1 MTNKNIE
8 TRGPLT
14 INTKGANKAK
24 SLIEAGK
31 INTDSDWT
39 FTASDGNALLGA
51 NGDDWTNYGSFHL
64 AVNKEFKEDT
74 KQHYGFPFGKNGEV
88 YRSALI
94 AIRQRAGQYDY
105 PEIFEAAGKL
115 IELIDADE
123 KMNTTIKNENMKKTD
138 KRFIAE
144 VKETPE
150 RVTVVYEKDENFS
163 DITNIG
169 EAIKKD
175 LEDFYGKKAD
185 TTIDKVEDEVEEV
198 KDEVEEVE
206 EVVEEENNDTTD
218 KVEFLSKKDKAK
230 KYYKSNSKY
239 EQRAFANSE
248 FRIQDTETGNKVVGY
263 ASVFNKQSEDL
274 GGFREVIKEG
284 AFSSVLD
291 NDVRALFNHDSNMIL
306 GRTSAGTLRLEQDE
320 QGLKY
325 EIDMPNTS
333 FAKDLTES
341 MKRGD
346 ITQSSFGFIIDDD
359 EWNETEK
366 GVVRTINSVRALL
379 DVSPVTFPA
388 YPDASVGLRGL
399 DTFKKEQTNNKKDFH
414 KRNIRELQLKFLKT
428 NL

>member
-1 MTNKNIE
+1 
-8 TRGPLT
+8 
-14 INTKGANKAK
+14 
-24 SLIEAGK
+24 
-31 INTDSDWT
+31 
-39 FTASDGNALLGA
+39 
-51 NGDDWTNYGSFHL
+51 
-64 AVNKEFKEDT
+64 
-74 KQHYGFPFGKNGEV
+74 
-88 YRSALI
+88 
-94 AIRQRAGQYDY
+94 
-105 PEIFEAAGKL
+105 
-115 IELIDADE
+115 
-123 KMNTTIKNENMKKTD
+123 MKKTD

-379 DVSPVTFPA
+379 DVSPVTYPA